1 MKARALPALSLGL
14 LLCPAAQSLEAAP
27 PYAPLAFLAGSC
39 WKGTFPKSTVTDEH
53 CFSWIYGG
61 RFLRDRHVV
70 HREGKPDDRG
80 ESVYVWDAV
89 RHELRYLYI
98 ESAGGF
104 AEGTVTAE
112 DGVLVFPAT
121 RYTEGGEDQTYRS
134 RWRRQGPDAY
144 EVVTEFK
151 AGEAWQPGLTVR
163 MVRSREAPG
172 D

>member
-1 MKARALPALSLGL
+1 MRVPVLTALSLGL
-14 LLCPAAQSLEAAP
+14 MLCPAARSVEVAA

-39 WKGTFPKSTVTDEH
+39 WKGTFPNSATDEH
-53 CFSWIYGG
+53 CFTWIYGG
-61 RFLRDRHVV
+61 KFLRDRHVV
-70 HREGKPDDRG
+70 HRDGRPDDRG
-80 ESVYVWDAV
+80 ESIYLWDEA
-89 RHELRYLYI
+89 RHQLRYVYI

-121 RYTEGGEDQTYRS
+121 RYTEDGKDQTYRS
-134 RWRRQGPDAY
+134 RWHRQGADAY

-151 AGEAWQPGLTVR
+151 AGEAWQPGFTVR
-163 MVRSREAPG
+163 MARVREAPA